1 MKAQR
6 FLSAAAAAL
15 LPIALLTGCSSD
27 NSSEAPSTA
36 ATTASATSEATEAP
50 DAGTRVVV
58 DQYSNDIE
66 IPANVERIG
75 ATIGAFAHI
84 VVVDGGEDK
93 LVAAIPMV
101 GEGLFHEVWPNANPD
116 GHDPSNVEELIAAG
130 TQVVIGPNFTDE
142 VAAQLESAGIV
153 PIKIDKFGTPEE
165 MQSVI
170 TLVGEILGDDAP
182 EKAATFNKFYA
193 GTIADV
199 EKRVADV
206 PEAERVKTLNL
217 RAGGDGYST
226 VDGDDISSAYV
237 TSAGGVVVSADFDT
251 SSGSVGAEQ
260 IIEWAPDVIFTMGQ
274 GAREQIINDPAL
286 ATVPAV
292 ANGKVYTEPSGTYP
306 WSVRSA
312 EGVLMPVFLG
322 TILHPDKFADVDLAK
337 VTKDYYA
344 TYYGYDL
351 TDAQVADILD
361 GDE

>member
-1 MKAQR
+1 MKAKR
-6 FLSAAAAAL
+6 FLSAVSAAL

-27 NSSEAPSTA
+27 NTSEAPSAA
-36 ATTASATSEATEAP
+36 ATTAAASSEATEAP

-58 DQYSNDIE
+58 DQYGNDIE

-84 VVVDGGEDK
+84 IVVDGGEDK

-101 GEGLFHEVWPNANPD
+101 GEGLFHEVWPNANPG
-116 GHDPSNVEELIAAG
+116 GHDPANVEELIAAG

-142 VAAQLESAGIV
+142 VAAQLEAAGIV

-226 VDGDDISSAYV
+226 VDGKDISSAYV

-322 TILHPDKFADVDLAK
+322 TILHPDKFADLDLAK
-337 VTKDYYA
+337 VTKDYYK

>member
-6 FLSAAAAAL
+6 FLSVAAAAL

-27 NSSEAPSTA
+27 NSSEAPSAA
-36 ATTASATSEATEAP
+36 ATTAAATSEATEAP
-50 DAGTRVVV
+50 ATGTRVVV
-58 DQYSNDIE
+58 DQYGNDIE

-237 TSAGGVVVSADFDT
+237 KAAGGVVVSADFDT